1 MRLVELTLV
10 EVCCGEDI
18 THISENG
25 EFKLDI
31 ESSAIIQDVKLL
43 EELLLHRKIWNKAE
57 QGVWETLLAALE
69 VLIQADHHQQV
80 FNIKPLLKAQVVHH
94 FLLTCQVLQHLVELC
109 QVSFPLSLHFSENMM
124 TAYSTTTF
132 DVMIKNQ
139 IFVCLAM
146 SKATEYLVIIGAS
159 EVLPKY

>member
-1 MRLVELTLV
+1 MIHQVLIKRKCIIGYHILNTLV

-94 FLLTCQVLQHLVELC
+94 FLLTCQVLQMPPAFYPAGPE
-109 QVSFPLSLHFSENMM
+109 E
-124 TAYSTTTF
+124 
-132 DVMIKNQ
+132 
-139 IFVCLAM
+139 
-146 SKATEYLVIIGAS
+146 AS
-159 EVLPKY
+159 CHMERGHRAVVAPWS